1 MVLSGMCDLIY
12 QSIYLLMYLPTNS
25 ITSIMKC
32 FRNFEQISYYPFW
45 KPEIYNP
52 NKAWVFAT
60 LTSYQCL
67 TFVLQKRPCLRPI
80 RRELQSKLN
89 ATTTKPQENS
99 YILAKKLMKNRE
111 IPITP
116 CSSWH
121 WKLKKVQRVLTIQS
135 SFSSI
140 GLKYFQRIE
149 LFWWVLF
156 EGWSISLFI
165 TI

>member
-1 MVLSGMCDLIY
+1 MCDLIY

-111 IPITP
+111 VPILSP
-116 CSSWH
+116 PDP
-121 WKLKKVQRVLTIQS
+121 
-135 SFSSI
+135 
-140 GLKYFQRIE
+140 YFDVFDLGINTHIAVYCN
-149 LFWWVLF
+149 WTK
-156 EGWSISLFI
+156 I
-165 TI
+165 